1 MKKFLGILVLLIII
15 AAGVC
20 AYLFPG
26 TPYYYKCTHE
36 LDLTENIWENTPP
49 NVNPLPEDYENYDG
63 FGVRITAWND
73 MRSDLS
79 GDKDQL
85 IWKNA
90 DDTHSISIVTEKLN
104 ENSDFLDRTGI
115 TKEALDKYCK
125 AAEKTTPENAYE
137 FVKLVTSL
145 TMDDFDI
152 HNFKNAK
159 TFYQLM
165 KQKEEFYMGEGFPVR
180 FYAVDGVGF
189 RGFLMTAKSP
199 DQNNYAVVNI
209 YPEKDKR
216 TRYIIDLSITSPD
229 DVIAVAESI
238 KLT

>member
-1 MKKFLGILVLLIII
+1 MKKFLGILFLLVII

-20 AYLFPG
+20 AYVFPG

-36 LDLTENIWENTPP
+36 LDLTDNIWENAPTTPEK
-49 NVNPLPEDYENYDG
+49 LPDDYENYSG
-63 FGVRITAWND
+63 FDLRITAWGD
-73 MRSDLS
+73 MRSERTNN
-79 GDKDQL
+79 KEQL
-85 IWKNA
+85 TWKN
-90 DDTHSISIVTEKLN
+90 DDGSHTLSIFSEKLN

-115 TKEALDKYCK
+115 TKEALEKYCK
-125 AAEKTTPENAYE
+125 TAEKTTPENAYE
-137 FVKLVTSL
+137 FIKLVTSL

-165 KQKEEFYMGEGFPVR
+165 KLKEEYYMGDGYPAR

-189 RGFLMTAKSP
+189 RGFLITAKSP
-199 DQNNYAVVNI
+199 DNNNYAMVNI

-216 TRYIIDLSITSPD
+216 TCYHIDLSVTD
-229 DVIAVAESI
+229 QEDVVAVAESI